1 MCPLKNKH
9 MKHNN
14 REARFL
20 GGRRSR
26 FKELISLLSIVSE
39 FIHGFRKLHFVKPC
53 ITVFGSARF
62 EEKNLYYQQARAF
75 AQLIAKK
82 GFTVMTG
89 GGPGIMEAANR
100 GAKDVSGMSIGCNI
114 ELPAEQQPNP
124 YLDFY
129 ITMNHFYVRKVL
141 LLKYSYAFAVFP
153 GGFGTMD
160 ELFETLTLLQTKKI
174 SNFPVVLF
182 GKNYWS
188 KLLEQTKVMES
199 LGTISENDLELFL
212 VTDSV
217 NEGLD
222 YINTKLEINYGA
234 PIIVTASKSR
244 WWYGEKGNL

>member
-1 MCPLKNKH
+1 
-9 MKHNN
+9 MKHNQN
-14 REARFL
+14 EAQFL
-20 GGRRSR
+20 GGKRSR
-26 FKELISLLSIVSE
+26 FEEFTSLVSIVFE

-62 EEKNLYYQQARAF
+62 EEQNLYYQQARAF

-82 GFTVMTG
+82 GFTIITG
-89 GGPGIMEAANR
+89 GGSGIMEAANR
-100 GAKDVSGMSIGCNI
+100 GAKDVSGKSIGCNI
-114 ELPAEQQPNP
+114 ELPEEQQPNP
-124 YLDFY
+124 YLDFN

-182 GKNYWS
+182 GKDYWS
-188 KLLEQTKVMES
+188 KLLEQTKVMEAV
-199 LGTISENDLELFL
+199 GTISKKDLDLFL

-217 NEGLD
+217 SEGAD
-222 YINTKLEINYGA
+222 YINTKLEGKYGA
-234 PIIVTASKSR
+234 PIKIKTSKSR
-244 WWYGEKGNL
+244 WWYGEKRNI

>member
-1 MCPLKNKH
+1 MKH
-9 MKHNN
+9 MKHKN
-14 REARFL
+14 REAKFL
-20 GGRRSR
+20 VGKRSR
-26 FKELISLLSIVSE
+26 VKELISLLSIVSE
-39 FIHGFRKLHFVKPC
+39 FIHGFRKLHFVNPC

-62 EEKNLYYQQARAF
+62 KEDNLYYQQARGL

-100 GAKDVSGMSIGCNI
+100 GAKDVFGKSIGCNI
-114 ELPAEQQPNP
+114 ELPKEQQSNP
-124 YLDFY
+124 YMDFN
-129 ITMNHFYVRKVL
+129 ITMDHFYVRKVL

-182 GKNYWS
+182 GKEYWS
-188 KLLEQTKVMES
+188 KLLEQTKVMVEI
-199 LGTISENDLELFL
+199 GTVSKHDLDLFL

-217 NEGLD
+217 IEAMD
-222 YINTKLEINYGA
+222 YINTKLEDKYGA
-234 PIIVTASKSR
+234 PIKIKASKSR
-244 WWYGEKGNL
+244 WWYGEKRNL

>member
-1 MCPLKNKH
+1 

-14 REARFL
+14 REAKFL
-20 GGRRSR
+20 GGKRNR

-39 FIHGFRKLHFVKPC
+39 FIHGFRKLHFVNPC

-62 EEKNLYYQQARAF
+62 KEDNVYYKQARLL

-100 GAKDVSGMSIGCNI
+100 GAKDVSGKSIGCNI
-114 ELPAEQQPNP
+114 ELPKEQQPNP
-124 YLDFY
+124 YLDFN

-182 GKNYWS
+182 GKDYWS
-188 KLLEQTKVMES
+188 KLLEQTKDMEA
-199 LGTISENDLELFL
+199 LGTISKNDLDLFL

-217 NEGLD
+217 TEGMS
-222 YINTKLEINYGA
+222 YINTKLESKYGA
-234 PIIVTASKSR
+234 PITIKTSKSR
-244 WWYGEKGNL
+244 WWYGEQRNL

>member
-1 MCPLKNKH
+1 
-9 MKHNN
+9 MKPSQN
-14 REARFL
+14 EAQFL

-26 FKELISLLSIVSE
+26 FKEFTSLLSIIFE
-39 FIHGFRKLHFVKPC
+39 FIHGFRKLHFVNPC

-62 EEKNLYYQQARAF
+62 NEDNLYYQQARAF
-75 AQLIAKK
+75 SQLIAKK

-100 GAKDVSGMSIGCNI
+100 GAKDVFGKSIGCNI
-114 ELPAEQQPNP
+114 ELPKEQQPNP
-124 YLDFY
+124 YLDFN
-129 ITMNHFYVRKVL
+129 IAMDHFYVRKVL

-160 ELFETLTLLQTKKI
+160 EFFETLTLLQTKKI

-188 KLLEQTKVMES
+188 KLLEQTKVMREI
-199 LGTISENDLELFL
+199 GTISKNDLDLFL

-217 NEGLD
+217 TEGVD
-222 YINTKLEINYGA
+222 YINTKLERKYGG
-234 PIIVTASKSR
+234 PIEIKASKSR
-244 WWYGEKGNL
+244 WWYGE

>member
-1 MCPLKNKH
+1 

-14 REARFL
+14 REAKFL
-20 GGRRSR
+20 GGKRSR

-62 EEKNLYYQQARAF
+62 QEDNLYYQQARAL

-100 GAKDVSGMSIGCNI
+100 GAKDVSGNSIGCNI
-114 ELPAEQQPNP
+114 ELPEEQQPNP
-124 YLDFY
+124 YLDFN

-160 ELFETLTLLQTKKI
+160 EFFETLTLLQTNKI
-174 SNFPVVLF
+174 SNFPVVLC
-182 GKNYWS
+182 GKGDGA
-188 KLLEQTKVMES
+188 KVVEQTKLMEAF
-199 LGTISENDLELFL
+199 GTISKKDLDLFL

-217 NEGLD
+217 TEGMN
-222 YINTKLEINYGA
+222 YINTKLESKYEA
-234 PIIVTASKSR
+234 PNK
-244 WWYGEKGNL
+244 N

>member
-1 MCPLKNKH
+1 

-14 REARFL
+14 REAKFL
-20 GGRRSR
+20 VGKRSR
-26 FKELISLLSIVSE
+26 IKELISLFSIVSE
-39 FIHGFRKLHFVKPC
+39 FIHGFRKLHFVNPC

-62 EEKNLYYQQARAF
+62 KEDNMYYQQARAL

-100 GAKDVSGMSIGCNI
+100 GAKDVSGKSIGCNI
-114 ELPAEQQPNP
+114 ELPKEQQPNP
-124 YLDFY
+124 YLDFN

-160 ELFETLTLLQTKKI
+160 ELFETLTLLQNNKI

-182 GKNYWS
+182 GKDYWS
-188 KLLEQTKVMES
+188 KLLEQTKVMLD
-199 LGTISENDLELFL
+199 LGTISKNDLDLFL

-217 NEGLD
+217 TEAMD
-222 YINTKLEINYGA
+222 YINTKLENKYGA
-234 PIIVTASKSR
+234 PIKIKSSKSR
-244 WWYGEKGNL
+244 WWYGEKQNL